1 MVSNA
6 FASDPV
12 KSLPSKKSWDR
23 AVCTSTLSW
32 NAVLMPF
39 VPSKCR
45 MMSADPSIGCASP
58 VHDISTI
65 WRSGFMISICPSAS
79 SCSNT
84 ECLITVLAQP
94 LSWSALILMHLD
106 SSPMFVGED
115 SLMSTKAREG
125 FWLTFEVKIFTLFVV
140 WCKVFPD
147 IICGLG

>member
-1 MVSNA
+1 MQNDV
-6 FASDPV
+6 
-12 KSLPSKKSWDR
+12 
-23 AVCTSTLSW
+23 
-32 NAVLMPF
+32 
-39 VPSKCR
+39 
-45 MMSADPSIGCASP
+45 ADPSIGCASP
-58 VHDISTI
+58 VHDMSTI
-65 WRSGFMISICPSAS
+65 WRSGFMISMCPSAS

-106 SSPMFVGED
+106 SSPMFVGDD
-115 SLMSTKAREG
+115 SLISTNARDG